1 MSKKSNKTIRTVF
14 KSKKIFVLILLIII
28 LGAIALATMQNAIF
42 LPSKDANDKPY
53 YTQGNGGDYQEIID
67 THEQAIAAW
76 KRGDKQKAKELAQRG
91 LDENK
96 NLTTDQQKK
105 IPNQMSKIFDLYDI
119 TQGSYEQ

>member
-14 KSKKIFVLILLIII
+14 KSKKIFVLILLIVI
-28 LGAIALATMQNAIF
+28 LGAIAFATMQNVIF
-42 LPSKDANDKPY
+42 LPSGDANDKPY
-53 YTQGNGGDYQEIID
+53 YTQGKGGDYKEIID

-96 NLTTDQQKK
+96 NLTTEQQKK
-105 IPNQMSKIFDLYDI
+105 IPDQMNKIFDLYDI
-119 TQGSYEQ
+119 SQGSYEN